1 MLVMFEGEQMANWS
15 SVLRL
20 LLLAFLVSSEERIAP
35 KRSVQILILTG
46 GLLLLTVIFAWFFQE
61 QIGKSFLNI
70 AIVVFVVFVLVA
82 RSVGAVIDLRNKS

>member
-1 MLVMFEGEQMANWS
+1 MANWS

-20 LLLAFLVSSEERIAP
+20 LLLAFLVSSEERIAR
-35 KRSVQILILTG
+35 KRPVQILMLTG

-82 RSVGAVIDLRNKS
+82 RSIVALIDLRNKS

>member
-1 MLVMFEGEQMANWS
+1 MFEGEQMTNWS

-20 LLLAFLVSSEERIAP
+20 LLLAFLVSSKERSAH
-35 KRSVQILILTG
+35 KRPVQILMLTG

>member
-1 MLVMFEGEQMANWS
+1 MANGS

-20 LLLAFLVSSEERIAP
+20 PLLAFLVSSEERIVP
-35 KRSVQILILTG
+35 KRSVQILMLTG

-70 AIVVFVVFVLVA
+70 AIVAFFVFVLVA
-82 RSVGAVIDLRNKS
+82 RLVGTAIHMRNKS